1 MIAGGAAHIYFLNY
15 FLSFTY
21 MAYKSSETW
30 YFMLYS
36 ISCIASIVCLG
47 ICFKESYTTFKT
59 LFGTSEGTKTK
70 LRINL
75 LRGKYGKSYGIL
87 KE

>member
-15 FLSFTY
+15 FLSFIYT
-21 MAYKSSETW
+21 AYQSSETW
-30 YFMLYS
+30 YFILYILS
-36 ISCIASIVCLG
+36 FVASIICLG
-47 ICFKESYTTFKT
+47 ICFKESYITFKT
-59 LFGTSEGTKTK
+59 LFGISEGAKTK
-70 LRINL
+70 LKINL